1 MRIALSLG
9 LFLATVPLAV
19 ARSGL
24 DGVWVLCGKWTGYM
38 GIALKIH
45 SDRYKYWFYSDVGP
59 STFTSEITM
68 PDGRVERHTSIEKP
82 PRYPLTG
89 RLKVR
94 GDVIE
99 LVDAGHCYDRKWHRI
114 VYRGVPCLLADE
126 HYREWKQG
134 KGFADDRL
142 LFQLPRFDEKHPQMN
157 YGGEERPDGTVT
169 RTSPLPPK

>member
-1 MRIALSLG
+1 MRIVLSVG
-9 LFLATVPLAV
+9 LFLATVSLAA
-19 ARSGL
+19 ARSDL
-24 DGVWVLCGKWTGYM
+24 DGVWVLSGKWTGYM
-38 GIALKIH
+38 GIALKIK

-59 STFTSEITM
+59 STVTM
-68 PDGRVERHTSIEKP
+68 TINGHTETHTEKP
-82 PRYPLTG
+82 PKYPLTG

-99 LVDAGHCYDRKWHRI
+99 LVGAGHYYDRKWHRI

-142 LFQLPRFDEKHPQMN
+142 LFQLARFDEKHPQIN
-157 YGGEERPDGTVT
+157 YGGEERRDGTVT